1 MPDEHYK
8 IDADG
13 ILSKQPL
20 NLPDKKVRET
30 ILNAQ
35 MRKLIELMETNP
47 PATDE
52 AIKEAEDELGMAFPK
67 EYREFMLESNGVEG
81 RIGQNSY
88 LAIWPDEEIVQANK
102 DYKID
107 EFTPG
112 LVYFATD
119 SGSMAYAFDKRCEG
133 TPIMET
139 PDDSIHIEEAVKI
152 ADTFTGFLQYLYD
165 YED

>member
-1 MPDEHYK
+1 
-8 IDADG
+8 
-13 ILSKQPL
+13 
-20 NLPDKKVRET
+20 
-30 ILNAQ
+30 

-52 AIKEAEDELGMAFPK
+52 AIKEAEDELGMAFPR
-67 EYREFMLESNGVEG
+67 EYREFMLESNGAEG

-88 LAIWPDEEIVQANK
+88 LAIWPVEEVAPLNK
-102 DYKID
+102 VAKVE

-112 LVYFATD
+112 LVYF
-119 SGSMAYAFDKRCEG
+119 GSDGGGIAYAFDKRVVSL
-133 TPIMET
+133 PIVKFHDEL
-139 PDDSIHIEEAVKI
+139 IHIEEAVKI